1 MLKKALGIIAIIIII
16 GLALFGLTIWLFKEQ
31 YNSNGVSH
39 MLVITVDE
47 SRGKEY
53 VGKLDNHDIYIEH
66 LNMDETVFRTID
78 AENLSMK
85 EAFEKELV
93 SINDWRKYAMK
104 KRKEKDTEILVF
116 DYYEI
121 AITEEECIIRPI
133 TK

>member
-1 MLKKALGIIAIIIII
+1 MKKGLGIVIIFILIGI
-16 GLALFGLTIWLFKEQ
+16 GLFALIKYAFKEQ

-39 MLVITVDE
+39 LLVITIDE
-47 SRGKEY
+47 TRGKEY
-53 VGKLDNHDIYIEH
+53 VGRLDNHDIYIDH
-66 LNMDETVFRTID
+66 LKMDETVFRTVD

-93 SINDWRKYAMK
+93 SINDWRKYAKK